1 MRITSTAFAHG
12 DTLPL
17 RHAADG
23 ENLSPP
29 LAWED
34 VPPQAKF
41 LTLICDSALL
51 ADPQAAQTGQ
61 KEQMTEADAQ
71 DHWLLYNLPATMTG
85 LEEGVTREFDPFPGA
100 GHGLN
105 SRGNASYDG
114 PASAGKARMCQFTLH
129 ALDAR
134 VNLKPGATKGQ
145 VQRAMEGRI
154 LATARLMVRI
164 LPR

>member
-34 VPPQAKF
+34 VPPQAKY

-51 ADPQAAQTGQ
+51 TDRQTKQAEQA
-61 KEQMTEADAQ
+61 EQMTETDTQ

-85 LEEGVTREFDPFPGA
+85 LEEGVAREFDPFPGA

-105 SRGNASYDG
+105 SCGNASYDG
-114 PASAGKARMCQFTLH
+114 PKPTGKARMCQFTLH

-134 VNLKPGATKGQ
+134 VSIKPGATKGQ
-145 VQRAMEGRI
+145 VQRAMEGHI